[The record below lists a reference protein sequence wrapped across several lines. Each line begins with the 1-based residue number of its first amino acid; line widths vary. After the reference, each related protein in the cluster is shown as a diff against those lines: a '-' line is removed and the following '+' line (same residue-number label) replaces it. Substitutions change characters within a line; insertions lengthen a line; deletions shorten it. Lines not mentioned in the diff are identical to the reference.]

1 MIGLESGFHQGHE
14 IESRVLDS
22 VFPFVHVNLLNLIK
36 ENKSFPRHHITVKKQ
51 GKIEQEAINIH
62 ALDKQ
67 RYRVWR
73 QKQIQFEKMSEMLFA
88 KFLDDVCL
96 SGLPS
101 PIDEQASIAIKPRF

>member
-22 VFPFVHVNLLNLIK
+22 VFPFVHVNLLNH
-36 ENKSFPRHHITVKKQ
+36 KSFPRHHITVKKQ

-67 RYRVWR
+67 RYRVWL
-73 QKQIQFEKMSEMLFA
+73 QKQIQFEKVSEMLFV